1 MGRLVAFLIVA
12 LMGIIA
18 LVALWVIVFPVLGID
33 WNGDPY
39 YFVFLTTITVAIV
52 TSLIIATIGIVHA
65 ISKPTHYGKSQ
76 SDIERERLHDHG
88 VRSPC
93 QP

>member
-18 LVALWVIVFPVLGID
+18 LVAVWVIVFPVLEIG
-33 WNGDPY
+33 WHGDPY
-39 YFVFLTTITVAIV
+39 HFVLFTTITVAIV
-52 TSLIIATIGIVHA
+52 ASLVIATIGIVHA
-65 ISKPTHYGKSQ
+65 IFKPTDYGKSK